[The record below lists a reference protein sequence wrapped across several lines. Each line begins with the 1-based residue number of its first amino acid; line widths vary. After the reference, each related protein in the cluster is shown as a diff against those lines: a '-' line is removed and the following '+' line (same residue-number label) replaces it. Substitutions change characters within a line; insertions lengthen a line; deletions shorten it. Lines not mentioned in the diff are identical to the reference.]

1 MFQWDA
7 VDTSPDLAGKN
18 VLDTLQMA
26 IRHNRRTTRTE
37 LEREFSITGFIFT
50 FEKYFAGPHRPL
62 LMDAS
67 LTPSHVSVCRYIHT
81 GARCARVSRKES
93 TV

>member
-7 VDTSPDLAGKN
+7 VDTSPDLGGKN

-37 LEREFSITGFIFT
+37 LEREFSVTGFIFT
-50 FEKYFAGPHRPL
+50 FKNILPAL
-62 LMDAS
+62 LRGGWAIDLIAPS
-67 LTPSHVSVCRYIHT
+67 LWMRH
-81 GARCARVSRKES
+81 
-93 TV
+93 